1 MSEDVR
7 THRQNKGRR
16 ESVPTERGQTIH
28 GRGKKKPRE
37 KCRFENTCRCTCMCD
52 VCVMVILCC
61 RFD

>member
-7 THRQNKGRR
+7 THRQNKGCR

-28 GRGKKKPRE
+28 GRGKKTPERSVELKIHV
-37 KCRFENTCRCTCMCD
+37 D
-52 VCVMVILCC
+52 VHVCVMVILCC

>member
-7 THRQNKGRR
+7 THRQNKGCR

-28 GRGKKKPRE
+28 GRGKKPPERSVELKIHV
-37 KCRFENTCRCTCMCD
+37 D
-52 VCVMVILCC
+52 VHVCVMVILCC

>member
-7 THRQNKGRR
+7 THRQNKGCR

-28 GRGKKKPRE
+28 GRGKKKKTERSVDL
-37 KCRFENTCRCTCMCD
+37 KIHVD
-52 VCVMVILCC
+52 VHVCVMVILCF

>member
-7 THRQNKGRR
+7 THRQNKGCR

-28 GRGKKKPRE
+28 GRGKKNPERSVELKIHV
-37 KCRFENTCRCTCMCD
+37 D
-52 VCVMVILCC
+52 VHVCVMVILCC

>member
-16 ESVPTERGQTIH
+16 ESLPTERGQTIH
-28 GRGKKKPRE
+28 GGGKKNPERSVELKIHV
-37 KCRFENTCRCTCMCD
+37 D
-52 VCVMVILCC
+52 VHVCVMVILCC